1 MYEKNKILEK
11 VKLLEYY
18 ELQKPQVHT
27 KLHVKRSLTLKL
39 HKIEK

>member
-1 MYEKNKILEK
+1 MS

-18 ELQKPQVHT
+18 ERQKPQEHN
-27 KLHVKRSLTLKL
+27 KLHVQRLLILKL

>member
-1 MYEKNKILEK
+1 MN

-18 ELQKPQVHT
+18 ERQNPQEHT
-27 KLHVKRSLTLKL
+27 KLHVQRSFILKL